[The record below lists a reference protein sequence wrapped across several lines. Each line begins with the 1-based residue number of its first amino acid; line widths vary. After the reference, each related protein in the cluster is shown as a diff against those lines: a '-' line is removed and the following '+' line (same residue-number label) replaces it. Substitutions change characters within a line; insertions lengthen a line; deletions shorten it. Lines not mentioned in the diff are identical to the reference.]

1 MHEGGSPVTFR
12 SPNRSFSRR
21 SLLKTT
27 GAAGVAA
34 ALPLSTRL
42 AIEASAL
49 QATPTRNI
57 AGTELKIL
65 QWSHFV
71 PAYDAWFDAF
81 AQAWGEA
88 NDVAVTVDHINT
100 AEIPTTIAGEISA
113 GEGHDLVEHISSLA
127 QYEKAMLDMTDVV
140 TEAANRHGDQLEMCM
155 KNSFNPTTNVFYGF
169 CHGYRS
175 EE

>member
-34 ALPLSTRL
+34 ALPLSTRM
-42 AIEASAL
+42 AIEAAAQ

-71 PAYDAWFDAF
+71 PAYDAWFDDF
-81 AQAWGEA
+81 AKAWGQA
-88 NDVAVTVDHINT
+88 NNVAVTVDHINT

-113 GEGHDLVEHISSLA
+113 GEGHDLVEHISSLTQCEKPVVGMTNVVAEATDRHIA
-127 QYEKAMLDMTDVV
+127 QLDMCKL
-140 TEAANRHGDQLEMCM
+140 N
-155 KNSFNPTTNVFYGF
+155 
-169 CHGYRS
+169 
-175 EE
+175 